1 MATPEVTQKETAR
14 DAETTLVYGFPQ
26 AGGETPGRLG
36 CFRGMTILEQ
46 LPTKGA
52 EADIF
57 VIDAGGERRVLKL
70 YRHRME
76 PKVEVLRRVA
86 DVSRRNRQY
95 FVEFFDT
102 GFDETTGR
110 WYELQEYMP
119 LGSLK
124 DIPQDVKRAPDF
136 IARFVPE
143 LAGAIHCLHENGII
157 HCDIKPAN
165 ILIRSLDPP
174 DIVLT
179 DFGISSILAAD
190 MSQKMTGLK
199 GTPMYWAPEAFSR
212 EIGRPCDWWG
222 MGIVLLE
229 LLAGEN
235 PFEGMNDSQII
246 HRLTL
251 GNVGIPDSIDP
262 VWAALVR
269 GLLTKDDSRRWGKGE
284 IDRWS
289 SGDRDVPVFYA
300 NEAAVSDMLK
310 PFQFEGADYY
320 DEASLARAFASSEAV
335 WLASLGYLH
344 YLRRWFEANLKF
356 DEAMKIGQAEAS
368 GDPEI
373 AFFRFVHSNAR
384 LPFSMMGIALDE
396 NSLAEFLDRSIRGEA
411 SQSESRIMKMM
422 TGGRLL
428 AYYDEYAGIS
438 GTEPDARFRGILA
451 LMAGRTANEQRDYFA
466 AMRESGNFV
475 WPCGTGGPDS
485 NLAETMRA
493 MGRPPMRRDFWN
505 AALEKYALPAEL
517 ISDINSGTIP
527 SYVTAVST
535 LESWRAKGMLLTGG
549 SEWDYTGYENLSVEE
564 YERTARATLLGHT
577 SAALK
582 EMDRIA
588 GDLAYLSKSHAVF
601 SAPIIT
607 DAAEK
612 VQNLRDRKL
621 SPPDTAFIVR
631 ITKLLDE
638 HERLTRVRWRNY
650 AVICPTAG
658 ILTWLIHIIGGSTGD
673 MLLRGSLIFSVIVSI
688 ALYYRW
694 TRFSDDTVS
703 EYASNIF
710 TVMVWVYF
718 IGLLAAA
725 FFLYDRFYGGDID
738 ILAFLT
744 GALPAAIFQFGLE
757 LAAFA
762 RNNSEILDACA
773 AFDKSPVRK
782 ND

>member
-1 MATPEVTQKETAR
+1 MPI
-14 DAETTLVYGFPQ
+14 F
-26 AGGETPGRLG
+26 
-36 CFRGMTILEQ
+36 EQ

-57 VIDAGGERRVLKL
+57 VVGAGGERRVLKL

-76 PKVEVLRRVA
+76 PKIEVLRRVA

-102 GFDETTGR
+102 GFDEATGR

-143 LAGAIHCLHENGII
+143 LAGAIHCLHENEII

-190 MSQKMTGLK
+190 VSQKMTGLK

-222 MGIVLLE
+222 MGIVVLE
-229 LLAGEN
+229 LLAGGN

-262 VWAALVR
+262 MWATLVR
-269 GLLTKDDSRRWGKGE
+269 GLLTKDDSRRWGKEE

-289 SGDRDVPVFYA
+289 SGDRDVPVFYS
-300 NEAAVSDMLK
+300 NEQAVPGRLK

-320 DEASLARAFASSEAV
+320 DEASLAHAFASSEAA

-368 GDPEI
+368 GDPEL
-373 AFFRFVHSNAR
+373 AFFRFVHANTR
-384 LPFSMMGIALDE
+384 LPFSMMGRTLGE
-396 NSLAEFLDRSIRGEA
+396 NSLEEFLDLSIRGKS
-411 SQSESRIMKMM
+411 SQSENRIMDMM
-422 TGGRLL
+422 TSGRLL
-428 AYYDEYAGIS
+428 AYYDEYTGIS
-438 GTEPDARFRGILA
+438 GTEPDARFRGILK
-451 LMAGRTANEQRDYFA
+451 LMIGHTPDEQRDYFA
-466 AMRESGNFV
+466 AMRERGDFV
-475 WPCGTGGPDS
+475 WPHGTEGADG
-485 NLAETMRA
+485 NLAETLRL

-505 AALEKYALPAEL
+505 AVMEKYALPTEL
-517 ISDINSGTIP
+517 ISEINSGTIP

-535 LESWRAKGMLLTGG
+535 LESWRAKGMLLAGD
-549 SEWDYTGYENLSVEE
+549 SAWDYAGYENLSVEE

-588 GDLAYLSKSHAVF
+588 GDLEHLWKSSSVF
-601 SAPIIT
+601 SAH
-607 DAAEK
+607 AVAGAVEK
-612 VQNLRDRKL
+612 VLRLRDRKL

-638 HERLTRVRWRNY
+638 HESLTRVRWRNY
-650 AVICPTAG
+650 AIICPIAG
-658 ILTWLIHIIGGSTGD
+658 ISTWLIQLIGGRAGN
-673 MLLRGSLIFSVIVSI
+673 MLLQGSLIFSVIVSLAI
-688 ALYYRW
+688 LYRW
-694 TRFSDDTVS
+694 TCFANDAANGYESGV
-703 EYASNIF
+703 F
-710 TVMVWVYF
+710 TGAVWAYF
-718 IGLLAAA
+718 IGLLVAA
-725 FFLYDRFYGGDID
+725 FILYDRLYETQRD

-744 GALPAAIFQFGLE
+744 GALPAAMFQFGLE
-757 LAAFA
+757 SVAFA
-762 RNNSEILDACA
+762 RNNSDILDACA
-773 AFDKSPVRK
+773 TYEKSPVYK